1 MCGAMKRF
9 AISSVLIIGFTGCR
23 SRQTNLD
30 ALQKKY
36 DQLGSQFKRDC
47 SAEYLNVPPKISPR
61 CAEED
66 KKVKD
71 AWDQLQA
78 ERAKQ

>member
-1 MCGAMKRF
+1 MCGAIKRF
-9 AISSVLIIGFTGCR
+9 TISAFLVIGLTGCR
-23 SRQTNLD
+23 SRQTDLD

-36 DQLGSQFKRDC
+36 DQLANQFKHDC
-47 SAEYLNVPPKISPR
+47 SAEYLNVPPKISPK

>member
-1 MCGAMKRF
+1 MCREMKRF
-9 AISSVLIIGFTGCR
+9 AIWAVLVIGLNGCR
-23 SRQTNLD
+23 SRQTNLE

-36 DQLGSQFKRDC
+36 DQLGNQFKHDC